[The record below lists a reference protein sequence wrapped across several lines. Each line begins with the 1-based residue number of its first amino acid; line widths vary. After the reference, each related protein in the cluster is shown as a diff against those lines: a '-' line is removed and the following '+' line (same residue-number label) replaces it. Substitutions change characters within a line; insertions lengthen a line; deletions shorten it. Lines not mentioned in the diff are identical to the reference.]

1 MTVFIMQVIAKQLFS
16 MCRQHMV
23 RSKQRC
29 NLVTQNVSR
38 SQGAETKSML
48 MMYVCMSLF

>member
-1 MTVFIMQVIAKQLFS
+1 MQVIAKQLFF
-16 MCRQHMV
+16 MCTQHMV

-29 NLVTQNVSR
+29 NLVTQNVSG

-48 MMYVCMSLF
+48 MMYVCVSLF

>member
-1 MTVFIMQVIAKQLFS
+1 MQVIAKQLFF
-16 MCRQHMV
+16 MCTQHMV
-23 RSKQRC
+23 HSKQRC

-48 MMYVCMSLF
+48 MMYVCTSLF